1 MNIEELMS
9 SDVVTASENDTLNIA
24 GKKFKEHNIR
34 HLPVLDSG
42 DKLVGIFSDRDLKR
56 VSASDATILEV
67 HELLYLLDKVRV
79 AQVMTKKP
87 FSAPADMT
95 IEAAAGLLAEKRI
108 GCLPVLRDEKVVG
121 IITKMDFVKFVAAG
135 KGK

>member
-42 DKLVGIFSDRDLKR
+42 GKLVGIFSDRDLKR

-108 GCLPVLRDEKVVG
+108 GCLPVLRNEKVVG
-121 IITKMDFVKFVAAG
+121 IITKMDFVNFVATG
-135 KGK
+135 KGR

>member
-42 DKLVGIFSDRDLKR
+42 GKLVGIFSDRDLKR

-108 GCLPVLRDEKVVG
+108 GCLPVLRNEKVVG
-121 IITKMDFVKFVAAG
+121 IITKMDFVKFVATG
-135 KGK
+135 KGR

>member
-42 DKLVGIFSDRDLKR
+42 GKLVGIFSDRDLKR

-67 HELLYLLDKVRV
+67 HELLYLLDKIRV

-87 FSAPADMT
+87 LFASADMT
-95 IEAAAGLLAEKRI
+95 LEAAAGLLAEKRI
-108 GCLPVLRDEKVVG
+108 GCLPVLRDDKVVG
-121 IITKMDFVKFVAAG
+121 IITKMDFVKLVAAG
-135 KGK
+135 KVK

>member
-42 DKLVGIFSDRDLKR
+42 GKLVGIFSDRDLKR

-95 IEAAAGLLAEKRI
+95 LEAAAGLLAEKRI
-108 GCLPVLRDEKVVG
+108 GCLPVLRDDKVVG
-121 IITKMDFVKFVAAG
+121 IITKMDFVKLVAAG
-135 KGK
+135 KVK

>member
-42 DKLVGIFSDRDLKR
+42 GKLVGIFSDRDLKR
-56 VSASDATILEV
+56 VSASDATTLEV

-121 IITKMDFVKFVAAG
+121 IITKMDFVKFVAMG
-135 KGK
+135 KEK

>member
-42 DKLVGIFSDRDLKR
+42 GKLVGIFSDRDLKR

-121 IITKMDFVKFVAAG
+121 IITKMDFVKLVAAG
-135 KGK
+135 KVK

>member
-1 MNIEELMS
+1 MKIEELMS

-42 DKLVGIFSDRDLKR
+42 GKLVGIFSDRDLKR

-67 HELLYLLDKVRV
+67 HELLYLLDKIRV

-87 FSAPADMT
+87 LFASADMT
-95 IEAAAGLLAEKRI
+95 LEAAAGLLAEKRI
-108 GCLPVLRDEKVVG
+108 GCLPVLRDDKVVG
-121 IITKMDFVKFVAAG
+121 IITKMDFVKLVAAG

>member
-34 HLPVLDSG
+34 HLPVLDSAG
-42 DKLVGIFSDRDLKR
+42 KLVGIFSDRDLKR
-56 VSASDATILEV
+56 VSASDATLLEV
-67 HELLYLLDKVRV
+67 HELLYLLDKTRV
-79 AQVMTKKP
+79 AEVMTKNP
-87 FSAPADMT
+87 LSAPAAMT
-95 IEAAAGLLAEKRI
+95 LEAAAGLLAEKRI
-108 GCLPVLRDEKVVG
+108 GCLPVLRDDKVVG
-121 IITKMDFVKFVAAG
+121 IITKMDFVKFVAGG